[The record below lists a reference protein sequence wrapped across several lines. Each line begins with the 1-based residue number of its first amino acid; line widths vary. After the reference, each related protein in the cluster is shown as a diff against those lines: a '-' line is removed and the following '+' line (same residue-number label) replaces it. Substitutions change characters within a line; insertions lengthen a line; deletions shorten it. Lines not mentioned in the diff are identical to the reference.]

1 MAKKKAGRTSGTRS
15 SARKTPA
22 TGTTKKTATGKR
34 KAPRGA
40 TSRRGGAARPAS
52 AIQGWPTDPMGGL
65 PPLHLAVPVMPG
77 AKLPTR
83 IIAPA
88 TAPVAQVYPLATA
101 GFRYWTAAEALRR
114 AAAFWTAAGAKA
126 WHRDVGASIPV
137 RLDDGVD
144 LNAYYA
150 RNDFAPED
158 IKQGLSFFHDTVRD
172 AVTGRQTTVFSGESP
187 DVVAHELGHA
197 VLDSVKPALFELAS
211 IEAAAFHE
219 SFGDMSAILT
229 ALQLPSVRQAV
240 LEETDGNLRRNSSV
254 SRVAEQLGFAIRQR
268 NPAGVDRDSLRNA
281 ANAFVYVD
289 PLTLPATGP
298 ATQLTRAGHNFSRVF
313 TGAFLEA
320 LGGMVAR
327 LASRPRVEDVQQASA
342 DMGRILV
349 DAAAAAPVSTKF
361 FQAVAEQMVLVDGRV
376 FAGKYA
382 EALTTAFVRRGLM
395 SVRSLAAPEAVG
407 ATPARAAA
415 AAARFSAAAG
425 GRASRRAA
433 STSDTGVSVALDGAA
448 LGLSVDKVYVSAP
461 PTDDAGARPASMM
474 AGVAALET
482 PAHPRITDVQA
493 FVEAL
498 IVRGRVSL
506 PPAAGQRRALVASLS
521 QARKHATHYLDRRAD
536 DALELKRIAFECC

>member
-1 MAKKKAGRTSGTRS
+1 MAKRRAARKSATRS
-15 SARKTPA
+15 STRKTA
-22 TGTTKKTATGKR
+22 
-34 KAPRGA
+34 
-40 TSRRGGAARPAS
+40 RGGTKRTAAGKAAAAP
-52 AIQGWPTDPMGGL
+52 AIQGWPTDPMGGV
-65 PPLHLAVPVMPG
+65 PPLQLAVPAMPG
-77 AKLPTR
+77 TRLPTR

-88 TAPVAQVYPLATA
+88 RTPVAQVYALGTD

-114 AAAFWTAAGAKA
+114 SAAFWTKAGARG

-150 RNDFAPED
+150 RNNFPPED
-158 IKQGLSFFHDTVRD
+158 IKQGLSFFHDAVRD
-172 AVTGRQTTVFSGESP
+172 SATGRQTTVFSGESP

-197 VLDSVKPALFELAS
+197 VLDSLKPALFELAS

-281 ANAFVYVD
+281 ANAFIYVD
-289 PLTLPATGP
+289 PLTLPSTGP

-320 LGGMVAR
+320 LGGMVTR
-327 LASRPRVEDVQQASA
+327 LAARPRVADVEQASA
-342 DMGRILV
+342 DMGRLLA
-349 DAAAAAPVSTKF
+349 DAVAAAPVSTKF
-361 FQAVAEQMVLVDGRV
+361 FQAVAEQMVLVDRSV

-395 SVRSLAAPEAVG
+395 SVRSLAAPEAVS
-407 ATPARAAA
+407 APPARAAA
-415 AAARFSAAAG
+415 AAARFSAAAA
-425 GRASRRAA
+425 GRAPRRAA
-433 STSDTGVSVALDGAA
+433 STSDTPVRVAIDGAA
-448 LGLSVDKVYVSAP
+448 LGLAVETLYVSAP
-461 PTDDAGARPASMM
+461 PVDDVSAPPASMM
-474 AGVAALET
+474 AGVAARESLVL
-482 PAHPRITDVQA
+482 PRLTDVQA

-506 PPAAGQRRALVASLS
+506 PVTEGRRRGLVASLS
-521 QARKHATHYLDRRAD
+521 QARKHATHYLEKRPD